1 MLPVNK
7 NIKSGSISGFAILF
21 VFLCICLSPA
31 QAQSVDKNIR
41 DAKSTVANAVKSDPK
56 KLPDSLAWKKG
67 GSVSLNFSQ
76 ISFSDSW
83 SGGGENQIALNSTL
97 NLFAN
102 YRKNKLIWE
111 NNVFFAYGTLKK
123 ENMKKATKNDDQINI
138 GSRMGY
144 QMAKNWY
151 YSAAF
156 LGKSQ
161 FAPGYKYS
169 STDTTRVSD
178 FLAPAYLYLS
188 LGLDYKPSSS
198 FSMLVSP
205 VMGKATLVRSDD
217 QNVMRSAGLSDDII
231 NKGKHSRYEFGGGV
245 VFSLNGNF
253 FEKRVTYTT
262 QLELFSNYLNNPQN
276 IDVNWDFQF
285 RMALTKYIAASVRLN
300 MIYDD
305 DQKIIT
311 KEKQPDNSQKDVSH
325 GAKLQVK
332 QFFEIGLFYAF

>member
-1 MLPVNK
+1 MLPVNQ
-7 NIKSGSISGFAILF
+7 NIKSGSISGFAFLL
-21 VFLCICLSPA
+21 VSLCICLSPA

-41 DAKSTVANAVKSDPK
+41 DAKSTVANAIKSDPK
-56 KLPDSLAWKKG
+56 KLPDSLVWKKG

-76 ISFSDSW
+76 ISFSNW
-83 SGGGENQIALNSTL
+83 SGGGEKQIALNSTL

-123 ENMKKATKNDDQINI
+123 ENMIKATKNDDQINI

-178 FLAPAYLYLS
+178 FLAPAYLYFS

-205 VMGKATLVRSDD
+205 IMGKATLVRSDD

-285 RMALTKYIAASVRLN
+285 RMALTKHIAASVRLN

-311 KEKQPDNSQKDVSH
+311 KEKQPDNSLKDVTH
-325 GAKLQVK
+325 GAKLQIK